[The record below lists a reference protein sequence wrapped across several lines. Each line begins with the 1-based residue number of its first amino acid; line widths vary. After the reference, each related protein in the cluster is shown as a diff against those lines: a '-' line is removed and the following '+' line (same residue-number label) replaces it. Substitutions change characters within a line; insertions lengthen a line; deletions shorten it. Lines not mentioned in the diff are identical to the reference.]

1 MASAIAN
8 WELTVVVQRLPFLL
22 FHVLGHHRVR
32 QSARADRPLP
42 RAHKG
47 RPQNCFLSY
56 ENSGSSTRER
66 IPGNHGTIVLLSG
79 CGR

>member
-1 MASAIAN
+1 MYWATIGS
-8 WELTVVVQRLPFLL
+8 VGVP
-22 FHVLGHHRVR
+22 
-32 QSARADRPLP
+32 ARTAHYP

-56 ENSGSSTRER
+56 EYSGSSTRER
-66 IPGNHGTIVLLSG
+66 IPGDHGTIVLLSG